1 MDVSYR
7 VRSAV
12 PVADLPV
19 DQRAVFIARTY
30 LHLFGAIALFTLIE
44 TALFMSG
51 LAQPIANAMLGVS
64 WLAVLG
70 GFMVIGWLASSV
82 ATRASS
88 LPAQYAALA
97 AYVVAEA
104 LIFVPLLVMAEAQAG
119 GGVIASAAGV
129 TLTGF
134 AALTGIAWTS
144 RKDFSFLG
152 GLLKWAGVAAVIGII
167 ASVIFGFT
175 LGTWFSVAMVV
186 FAGGAILY
194 DTSRIQRHFPESRYV
209 AASLSLFASVALLF
223 WYVLRI
229 FMSSRR

>member
-82 ATRASS
+82 ATSASS
-88 LPAQYAALA
+88 LP
-97 AYVVAEA
+97 E
-104 LIFVPLLVMAEAQAG
+104 
-119 GGVIASAAGV
+119 
-129 TLTGF
+129 
-134 AALTGIAWTS
+134 
-144 RKDFSFLG
+144 
-152 GLLKWAGVAAVIGII
+152 IGR
-167 ASVIFGFT
+167 AHV
-175 LGTWFSVAMVV
+175 
-186 FAGGAILY
+186 
-194 DTSRIQRHFPESRYV
+194 
-209 AASLSLFASVALLF
+209 
-223 WYVLRI
+223 
-229 FMSSRR
+229 